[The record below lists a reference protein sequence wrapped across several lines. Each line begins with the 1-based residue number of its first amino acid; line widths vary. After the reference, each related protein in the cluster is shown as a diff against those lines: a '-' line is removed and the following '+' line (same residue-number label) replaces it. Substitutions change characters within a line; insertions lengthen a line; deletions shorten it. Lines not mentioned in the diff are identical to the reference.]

1 MFKKSVVIRAKRIK
15 PIKLDYKAFLFLS
28 LMICGIIVGISLIKN
43 GDSDFNGLLK
53 SLVDSIN
60 NTKSNNSLF
69 SCVLFVFGW
78 LLVPLIVAFF
88 SGLSGLGLPFL
99 ALINVL
105 YGLFCGLFCGNYYV
119 NFDLQG
125 ICFFSLVNLPC
136 YAITAATLIKC
147 CCESLKM
154 SFNVFSF
161 LFGNSLNQSKNKN
174 QLKEYIL
181 TYLILCLP
189 VVAGS
194 VLNVVSFKIFG
205 DLFSSIIIG

>member
-1 MFKKSVVIRAKRIK
+1 MLKKSVVIRAKRIK
-15 PIKLDYKAFLFLS
+15 PIKLDYKVLLFFS
-28 LMICGIIVGISLIKN
+28 LMICGIIIGVSLIKN

-53 SLVDSIN
+53 SLIDSIN

-69 SCVLFVFGW
+69 SCVLFILGW
-78 LLVPLIVAFF
+78 LLIPLIIAFF
-88 SGLSGLGLPFL
+88 CGLSGLGLPFL

-105 YGLFCGLFCGNYYV
+105 YGLICGLFCGSYYV
-119 NFDLQG
+119 NFGLQG
-125 ICFFSLVNLPC
+125 IGFFSLVNLPC

-161 LFGNSLNQSKNKN
+161 LWGNSLNQTKNKN
-174 QLKEYIL
+174 QFKEYIL

-194 VLNVVSFKIFG
+194 FLNVVSFKIFG
-205 DLFSSIIIG
+205 DLFSSIII

>member
-1 MFKKSVVIRAKRIK
+1 MFKKSVVIRAKGIK
-15 PIKLDYKAFLFLS
+15 PIKLDYKALLFFS
-28 LMICGIIVGISLIKN
+28 LMICGIIIGVSLIKN
-43 GDSDFNGLLK
+43 GDSEFKGLVK
-53 SLVDSIN
+53 SLIDSIN
-60 NTKSNNSLF
+60 NTKSNNLLF
-69 SCVLFVFGW
+69 SCVLFVIGW

-99 ALINVL
+99 ALLNVL
-105 YGLFCGLFCGNYYV
+105 YGMFCGLFCGIYYV
-119 NFDLQG
+119 CFGLQG
-125 ICFFSLVNLPC
+125 IGFFSLVNLPC

-161 LFGNSLNQSKNKN
+161 LSGNCISQSKNKN
-174 QLKEYIL
+174 MLKEYIL

-194 VLNVVSFKIFG
+194 FLNVISFKIFG
-205 DLFSSIIIG
+205 DLFSSIII

>member
-1 MFKKSVVIRAKRIK
+1 MFKKSVVIRAKGIK
-15 PIKLDYKAFLFLS
+15 PIKLDYKVLLFFS
-28 LMICGIIVGISLIKN
+28 LMICGIIIGVSLIKN
-43 GDSDFNGLLK
+43 SDSEFKGLVK
-53 SLVDSIN
+53 SLIDSIN
-60 NTKSNNSLF
+60 NTKSNNLLF
-69 SCVLFVFGW
+69 SCLLFVIGW

-99 ALINVL
+99 ALLNVL
-105 YGLFCGLFCGNYYV
+105 YGMFCGLFCGIYYV
-119 NFDLQG
+119 CFGLHG
-125 ICFFSLVNLPC
+125 IGFFSLVNLPC

-161 LFGNSLNQSKNKN
+161 LSGNCINQSKNKN
-174 QLKEYIL
+174 MLKEYIL

-194 VLNVVSFKIFG
+194 FLNVISFKIFG
-205 DLFSSIIIG
+205 DLFSSIII

>member
-1 MFKKSVVIRAKRIK
+1 MLKKSVVIRAKRIK
-15 PIKLDYKAFLFLS
+15 PIKLDYKVLLFFS

-43 GDSDFNGLLK
+43 GDGDFNGLLK
-53 SLVDSIN
+53 SLIDSIN

-69 SCVLFVFGW
+69 SCVLFILGW
-78 LLVPLIVAFF
+78 LLIPLIIAFF
-88 SGLSGLGLPFL
+88 CGLSGLGLPFL
-99 ALINVL
+99 ALLNVL
-105 YGLFCGLFCGNYYV
+105 YGLICGLFCGSYYV
-119 NFDLQG
+119 NFGLQG
-125 ICFFSLVNLPC
+125 IGFFSLVNLPC

-161 LFGNSLNQSKNKN
+161 LWGNNLNQIKNKN
-174 QLKEYIL
+174 QFKEYIL

-194 VLNVVSFKIFG
+194 FLNVVSFKIFG
-205 DLFSSIIIG
+205 DLFSSIII